1 MKKTLFVSV
10 VATLLSVPAI
20 AVQRCVALNNSTTC
34 ALAVPEDHASMW
46 ESSCTTGGQYVPIRG
61 VFACA
66 TEYAEFG
73 VAADSLTEG
82 GDSGNCWCKIIGP
95 AESKWVSVGQGTT
108 ESEVYGCVMKCAYDC
123 ARYMAESSVFRN
135 ALFSSLGKI

>member
-34 ALAVPEDHASMW
+34 AFAVPEDHASMW

-61 VFACA
+61 VVACA
-66 TEYAEFG
+66 IEYADFG
-73 VAADSLTEG
+73 EVADSLNLT
-82 GDSGNCWCKIIGP
+82 DSGNCWCKIIGP

-108 ESEVYGCVMKCAYDC
+108 ESEYYGCVMKCAYDC
-123 ARYMAESSVFRN
+123 ARYMAESNVFRN